1 MSSTTSLTLDVNVPG
16 LEKLF
21 IAGEWVDP
29 ASDATVEVI
38 SPATEE
44 TVAVVADPAPADCD
58 RAAVAARKAYE
69 EGPWP
74 RMSVAERI
82 EVCSRLCD
90 ALEARLDDMNRAWA
104 WESGAPLAHGQ
115 MINSGAGTM
124 AWRRALEAAGSLT
137 FEERRSGPMG
147 EVLIGHVPRG
157 PVLAILTYNGPVVL
171 MGMKV
176 IPALLSGCPVVI
188 KPAPESQL
196 TTRIISECL
205 REAEFPEGVV
215 SVLAGG
221 VQASQHLVSHPD
233 IDIVAITGG
242 TAIAVDVLHRIADRI
257 GRAILELGGKSAAI
271 IAEDADLDAV
281 LPTLVPG
288 SSGFCGQVCVSL
300 SRIIVPRARYEEVV
314 QALAESYKAIRMGD
328 PFDPETALG
337 PLAVKRA
344 LERTERAVAGA
355 VSEGAKVVCGGR
367 RPPQFERGWYYE
379 PTLLRDVQNSMS
391 VAQEEIF
398 GPVVCAIPY
407 DGIDEAVAIA
417 NDSRYGLAASVYSP
431 DEELALSVARRL
443 QSGTVAINQAGVC
456 LTEPWGGVKQSGY
469 GRECGPEG
477 ILEFTDIRQ
486 YVLSGS
492 YLES

>member
-1 MSSTTSLTLDVNVPG
+1 MSSTASLTLDVEVPG
-16 LEKLF
+16 LDKLF

-29 ASDATVEVI
+29 ATDSKFEVI
-38 SPATEE
+38 SPSTEE
-44 TVAVVADPAPADCD
+44 VVAVVADPSPADCE
-58 RAAVAARKAYE
+58 RATAAARRAYE
-69 EGPWP
+69 DGPWP
-74 RMSVAERI
+74 RMSVDERI
-82 EVCSRLCD
+82 AVCSRLCD
-90 ALEARLDDMNRAWA
+90 ALEARLEDMNRAWA

-124 AWRRALEAAGSLT
+124 AWRRALEAAASLT

-147 EVLIGHVPRG
+147 EVLLSHVPRG

-221 VQASQHLVSHPD
+221 VEASRHLVSDPD

-271 IAEDADLDAV
+271 IAEDADLDQV

-300 SRIIVPRARYEEVV
+300 SRILAPRSRYDEVV
-314 QALAESYKAIRMGD
+314 DALAASYQGIRIGD
-328 PFDPETALG
+328 PFDPETVLG

-344 LERTERAVAGA
+344 LERTERAIAGA
-355 VSEGAKVVCGGR
+355 KADGANVVTGGKRPEG
-367 RPPQFERGWYYE
+367 FDRGWYYE
-379 PTLLRDVQNSMS
+379 PTLLRDVDNGMS
-391 VAQEEIF
+391 VAQEEVF
-398 GPVVCAIPY
+398 GPVVCVIPF
-407 DGIDEAVAIA
+407 DGIDDAVRIA
-417 NDSRYGLAASVYSP
+417 NDSRYGLAASVYSS
-431 DEELALSVARRL
+431 DEDEALKIARRL
-443 QSGTVAINQAGVC
+443 ESGTVAINQAGVC

-486 YVLSGS
+486 FVLSGS